1 MPSPRPTSRRPSQA
15 ASSSATRRRPTTSRS
30 SSGQNPLLLWG
41 ALGGGALLIGVI
53 ALFAMGGKK
62 TPPAPPAAPGYQQMQ
77 AYSGPGPE
85 AKAGQPAAAPK
96 KTSEQLA
103 AERRK
108 EEEQR
113 IAGLVSK
120 LEREMDPAAIQRE
133 ADWAKLNSLIGA
145 AEKLV
150 GFDPNDRRSK
160 VDGTLEQKKEAKA
173 KADEALELLSS
184 NRTFSRLIGEFDEA
198 IGESPKFEF
207 FQSVRN
213 RVNTLRMRLKGI

>member
-1 MPSPRPTSRRPSQA
+1 MMMWA
-15 ASSSATRRRPTTSRS
+15 
-30 SSGQNPLLLWG
+30 
-41 ALGGGALLIGVI
+41 ALGGGALLIGVVAI
-53 ALFAMGGKK
+53 FALGGKK
-62 TPPAPPAAPGYQQMQ
+62 TPPAPPPAAGYQQME
-77 AYSGPGPE
+77 AYAGPGPE
-85 AKAGQPAAAPK
+85 VKKGQPAAAPQ
-96 KTSEQLA
+96 KTREQLA

-108 EEEQR
+108 EEEQQ
-113 IAGLVSK
+113 IDGLVSK
-120 LEREMDPAAIQRE
+120 LEREMDPGAIQKE
-133 ADWAKLNSLIGA
+133 ADWAKLTSLIGS

-160 VDGTLEQKKEAKA
+160 VEGTLEQKKEAKA

-184 NRTFSRLIGEFDEA
+184 NRTFSRLIGEFDQA

>member
-1 MPSPRPTSRRPSQA
+1 MMMWA
-15 ASSSATRRRPTTSRS
+15 
-30 SSGQNPLLLWG
+30 
-41 ALGGGALLIGVI
+41 ALGGGALLIGVVAI
-53 ALFAMGGKK
+53 FALGGKK
-62 TPPAPPAAPGYQQMQ
+62 TPPPPPPAAGYQQMQ
-77 AYSGPGPE
+77 AYSGPAPDP
-85 AKAGQPAAAPK
+85 KASSQPAAAPQ
-96 KTSEQLA
+96 KTREQLA
-103 AERRK
+103 AERRQ
-108 EEEQR
+108 EEEKR
-113 IAGLVSK
+113 IEQLVSK
-120 LEREMDPAAIQRE
+120 LEREMDPATIQKE

-150 GFDPNDRRSK
+150 GFDPQDRRSK
-160 VDGTLEQKKEAKA
+160 VEGTLEQKKEAKA